1 MLLGNRNSACVPDRE
16 RYADSQQSP
25 LNISMGAQQT
35 EVHWQRFTV
44 AFDYPVLFTRKVFD
58 PANPTLS
65 NTLCRREADRRHRV
79 AVVIDEGLASARP
92 DLLDHIA
99 VYAEAEQKR
108 IKLAAAP
115 LILPGGEPCKNDP
128 GLLPQLQQWLQ
139 QARID
144 RQSFLIAIGGGAL
157 LDLAGFA
164 ASTTHR
170 GIRLIRMP
178 STVLAQ
184 NDSAVGVKNGINA
197 FGVKNFLG
205 NFAPPFAVI
214 ADFDFLSTLSERDRR
229 AGLAEAVKVAAI
241 RDADFLEWLE
251 QHAPQLAN
259 FAPIATEIMIRRCAG
274 LHMAHI
280 GQGGDPFEFGSA
292 RPLDFGHWAA
302 HKLESLTRHSLRHGE
317 AVAIGMALDARY
329 SVETGYLSAHQA
341 ERLCNLL
348 EQLGF
353 RLWHAALESIDD
365 DSRPLVLQ
373 GLAEFQEHLG
383 GELTLTLLTSLG
395 RGIDVCGVDSMAMER
410 ALNWLRTREAQR

>member
-1 MLLGNRNSACVPDRE
+1 MFLRNKNSARVAHRE
-16 RYADSQQSP
+16 RHAATQQTP
-25 LNISMGAQQT
+25 LNIPMGSPQT

-44 AFDYPVLFTRKVFD
+44 AFDYPVMFTRKAFD
-58 PANPTLS
+58 PANSALADA
-65 NTLCRREADRRHRV
+65 LCRWESDRQHRV
-79 AVVIDEGLASARP
+79 AVVIDEGLALARP
-92 DLLDHIA
+92 DLPERIA
-99 VYAEAEQKR
+99 AYAEARQQHVE
-108 IKLAAAP
+108 LATAP
-115 LILPGGEPCKNDP
+115 LVLPGGEPCKNDP
-128 GLLPQLQQWLQ
+128 ALLPQLQQWLQ
-139 QARID
+139 HARID

-164 ASTTHR
+164 AATTHR
-170 GIRLIRMP
+170 GVRLIRMP

-214 ADFDFLSTLSERDRR
+214 ADFDFLSTLSERDQR

-241 RDADFLEWLE
+241 RDAGFLDWLE
-251 QHAPQLAN
+251 QHASQLAS
-259 FAPIATEIMIRRCAG
+259 FAPIATEIMIRRCAA

-329 SVETGYLSAHQA
+329 SVETGYLAANQA
-341 ERLCNLL
+341 ERLCDLL
-348 EQLGF
+348 ELLGF
-353 RLWHAALESIDD
+353 RLWDAALESIDGHG
-365 DSRPLVLQ
+365 RPLVMQ

-383 GELTLTLLTSLG
+383 GELTLTLLTGLG
-395 RGIDVCGVDSMAMER
+395 LGVDVCGVDSIAMER